1 MTCFSPRPVPDPRR
15 ARPTTRPLTYSFA
28 TRFARNTYYA
38 ALNEGDF
45 KKMGRPCGKCATVKG
60 ARGTVKVKIVDICPK
75 KYCKSGHIDLSSP
88 ALKKATGYSWDKKPV
103 KFTIGKC

>member
-1 MTCFSPRPVPDPRR
+1 
-15 ARPTTRPLTYSFA
+15 
-28 TRFARNTYYA
+28 
-38 ALNEGDF
+38 
-45 KKMGRPCGKCATVKG
+45 MGRPCGKCATVKG

-103 KFTIGKC
+103 KFTVGKC